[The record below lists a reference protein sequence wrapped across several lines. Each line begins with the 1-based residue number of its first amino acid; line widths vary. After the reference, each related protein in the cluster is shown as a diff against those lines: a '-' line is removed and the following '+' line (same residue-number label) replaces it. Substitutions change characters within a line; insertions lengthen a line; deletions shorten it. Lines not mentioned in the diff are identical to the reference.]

1 MPHKPLKL
9 PVFHILLA
17 LGEGEVHGLGIADWI
32 EEHTDGAVDLGP
44 GTLYRSLKEM
54 VEQELIRETG
64 APESG
69 ADPRRK
75 YYAITAEGRRQMLA
89 EVARLERLVG
99 VARDRKFIPRR
110 A

>member
-1 MPHKPLKL
+1 VTHTPLKL

-17 LGEGEVHGLGIADWI
+17 VADREIHGLGIADWI
-32 EEHTDGAVDLGP
+32 ERHTDGAVDLGP

-54 VEQELIRETG
+54 LDEGLVRETR
-64 APESG
+64 APESD

-75 YYAITAEGRRQMLA
+75 YYAITAEGRRQMVA
-89 EVARLERLVG
+89 EVARLERLVQ

-110 A
+110 V